1 MEQYSHEL
9 EAEVLRRTAELA
21 RSRQEVIHCLARAAE
36 FRDDDT
42 GRHVFRVG
50 RYARLIGEQMGWQG
64 ERLNMLEQAA
74 QLHDI
79 GKIGIPD
86 SILLKPGKL
95 GPEELEIMQKH
106 AGFGKRIMETLPE
119 HESNVLRSHTE
130 LGSRLLQE
138 TDSPILALAATISLS
153 HHEKFD
159 GSGYPLGM
167 AGEDIPI
174 EGRITAV
181 ADVFDA
187 LSSKRPYKPPYP
199 LQKCFDILEE
209 GRAKHFDPNVLDAF
223 FRCREQIIR
232 TQMHTPTCTECRP
245 GPTRAGRFVGCDRH
259 GEIRST
265 NDEGSTKHEAR
276 TKKLRAPCCLS
287 FQSLVLRASFVIRAS
302 CFWCSDALRRRA
314 LRVVLAPRFGLDEFV
329 RPGRDTDARKNG
341 GELAPAHL
349 EIALSRAVPGDRIA
363 VKLLRS
369 GRFPASSSA

>member
-1 MEQYSHEL
+1 
-9 EAEVLRRTAELA
+9 
-21 RSRQEVIHCLARAAE
+21 
-36 FRDDDT
+36 
-42 GRHVFRVG
+42 
-50 RYARLIGEQMGWQG
+50 MGWQG

-209 GRAKHFDPNVLDAF
+209 GRASISIQTCWTPSSAAANRSSAP
-223 FRCREQIIR
+223 RCA
-232 TQMHTPTCTECRP
+232 TPTCTECRP

-302 CFWCSDALRRRA
+302 CFWCSTALRRRA

-363 VKLLRS
+363 VKLLRLGKIS
-369 GRFPASSSA
+369 GKQLRLSQADLVPVIETQAGRRADRLHAVFAKDRELSRQSPGTPSTVPARGPWLPH